1 MILSVLRV
9 LCGFGFDC
17 LQKVMEFQGD
27 FESRTPAGSFR
38 VCLCGPLCPLRFVIF
53 WFNLRNEEAIALRFL
68 DRLQPLGLLA
78 LRLIV
83 GVVMIAH
90 GYGKVFHGGLAQ
102 HVHRVA
108 SLGIPGWLAYPS
120 AFAEFVG
127 GIFLIAGFLT
137 RVFSL
142 LILIDMAVA
151 IGKVHWKNGMFG
163 KGGYEFPLTLATI
176 AFALIL
182 FGAGPI
188 ALDAILGKSRAPTKK
203 T

>member
-1 MILSVLRV
+1 LR
-9 LCGFGFDC
+9 
-17 LQKVMEFQGD
+17 
-27 FESRTPAGSFR
+27 S
-38 VCLCGPLCPLRFVIF
+38 
-53 WFNLRNEEAIALRFL
+53 L

-78 LRLIV
+78 LRLVV
-83 GVVMIAH
+83 GVIMIAH

-108 SLGIPGWLAYPS
+108 SLGLPGSLAYAS
-120 AFAEFVG
+120 AFAEFFG
-127 GIFLIAGFLT
+127 GIFLILGFLT

-151 IGKVHWKNGMFG
+151 IWKVHWKSGMFA

-188 ALDAILGKSRAPTKK
+188 AIDAILGRSRGPKKK